1 MKTEYLEIT
10 ASAEGRKPTVR
21 GMAYS
26 GGKMRLFGWSK
37 PVVVDMAGMSVPE
50 SVPLLANHENH
61 TLGRVGLVA
70 AKVVDGHLEI
80 TGEIVGT
87 GELSDAIVAQGKA
100 GADWQLSIGA
110 EVEAAE
116 LVQEGKRT
124 INGVEHDAPFYHV
137 TKSTLR
143 EVSVVAVGADKAT
156 HMKVTASLKLK
167 GNSIMEP
174 EKKVEAANP
183 APAAPAAP
191 AEAPKNIEASAAP
204 EKPAEADVEA
214 VALAAVKAER
224 ERVGM
229 VKSVCNG
236 EFPEIE
242 AKAIAEGWNREQV
255 SEAVLAA
262 YREKQPKTDVNIT
275 IKKENAMTAKHLE
288 AALSLRAGIDGD
300 TLVKSMGEET
310 VETAMKDMDMPL
322 RVVLGE
328 CMRIEGMSVPRSFD
342 NDAIKAAFS
351 TVSLPGILSNVANK
365 KLLQAYNAQPIIAT
379 RLCTTGDLTDFKE
392 NQRFRLTDVGDLQ
405 PVGADGEIK
414 DSALTEEAAKN
425 QLDTY
430 AKKFCLTRKMI
441 INDDLGA
448 FLKVPTAM
456 GNRAARLVDQ
466 LFFKRL
472 MSNPTCVDGKPLFGR
487 DHKNLL
493 SGANSALSADS
504 LKKAIQIFID
514 QTDAD
519 GQPISVEPSILLVPT
534 ALKHLAIELTRG
546 ATLMMSGGAEN
557 TIRPAINVLADE
569 NLAIVSSPYLG
580 NKNYPN
586 FSEAS
591 WYLFGKPGTV
601 DTFEI
606 GYLKGKRTPTVE
618 RGDLDFNVLGVWF
631 RVYFDIGI
639 REQDHRGMVKATGF
653 ACFSFPVRPPPLQP
667 NRHTER
673 FIEMKA
679 RYVQR
684 GDSIDYT
691 PMEDVAAGD
700 VVILSDK
707 LVGVAK
713 LDIKAGELG
722 ALAVVGVYEI
732 ATGGAVVALGDVV
745 SVDPATG
752 KVAAAGTSGAVKFGH
767 AVTAATASDAT
778 VNVRLAQGLG

>member
-1 MKTEYLEIT
+1 MKAMSEFLEIT
-10 ASAEGRKPTVR
+10 AASGGKKPQVK
-21 GMAYS
+21 GVAYS
-26 GGKMRLFGWSK
+26 GGKMRLFGWSR
-37 PVVVDMAGMSVPE
+37 PVVVDMAGMAVAGQI
-50 SVPLLANHENH
+50 PLLTNHVND
-61 TLGRVGLVA
+61 TLCRVGVVT
-70 AKVVDGHLEI
+70 AKVADEGLVIE
-80 TGEIVGT
+80 GEIVAEGT
-87 GELSDAIVAQGKA
+87 EAENIVSQGKS

-124 INGVEHDAPFYHV
+124 VNGIDHEAPFYHV

-156 HMKVTASLKLK
+156 HMKVTAKLELK

-174 EKKVEAANP
+174 QKKNEEAKPQVTATAPVNTPAAPSAEAPKNVEGAA

-191 AEAPKNIEASAAP
+191 AAAP
-204 EKPAEADVEA
+204 APAAPAKVEA
-214 VALAAVKAER
+214 AAAPVNTPAAAAPQVDVKAVAQEAIKAER
-224 ERVGM
+224 DRVAM
-229 VKSVCNG
+229 IKAVCKG

-242 AKAIAEGWNREQV
+242 AKAISEGWDKNQLN
-255 SEAVLAA
+255 EAVLAA
-262 YREKQPKTDVNIT
+262 YRQKQPTTDVNIT
-275 IKKENAMTAKHLE
+275 IKKENGMNAKHLE
-288 AALSLRAGIDGD
+288 AALSLRAGIDSDQLAKEMGD
-300 TLVKSMGEET
+300 QV
-310 VETAMKDMDMPL
+310 VEAAQKDMDMPL
-322 RVVLGE
+322 RSVLAE
-328 CMRIEGMSVPRSFD
+328 CMRLEGIEPPRSFD
-342 NDAIKAAFS
+342 NAAIKAAFS
-351 TVSLPGILSNVANK
+351 TVSVPGILSNVANK
-365 KLLQAYNAQPIIAT
+365 KLMQAYNAQPIIAT
-379 RLCTTGDLTDFKE
+379 KLCTTGDLTDFKE

-405 PVGADGEIK
+405 PIGADGEIK
-414 DSALTEEAAKN
+414 DSALTEESAKN

-472 MSNPTCVDGKPLFGR
+472 MANPTTVDGKQLFSR
-487 DHKNLL
+487 DHKNILT
-493 SGANSALSADS
+493 GANSALSADS
-504 LKKAIQIFID
+504 LKKAIQMFID

-546 ATLMMSGGAEN
+546 ATLMMSGGPDN

-569 NLAIVSSPYLG
+569 NLSIVSSPYLG

-639 REQDHRGMVKATGF
+639 REQDHRGMVKATG
-653 ACFSFPVRPPPLQP
+653 
-667 NRHTER
+667 
-673 FIEMKA
+673 
-679 RYVQR
+679 
-684 GDSIDYT
+684 
-691 PMEDVAAGD
+691 
-700 VVILSDK
+700 
-707 LVGVAK
+707 
-713 LDIKAGELG
+713 
-722 ALAVVGVYEI
+722 
-732 ATGGAVVALGDVV
+732 
-745 SVDPATG
+745 
-752 KVAAAGTSGAVKFGH
+752 
-767 AVTAATASDAT
+767 TAA
-778 VNVRLAQGLG
+778 